1 MKTGMRADGKIL
13 AVLCIVLMLLTGC
26 GTQTASTPSSDGVD
40 YNQYLNSPGY
50 YACTDTAWYICPQ
63 TQIYFLDAG
72 LKSPIQPLCAKAD
85 CDHNDRETCSSY
97 LPSGAYSIF
106 GWNNTLYYLRGSME
120 HTGIDLYQMDLDG
133 QGRKLLTNLFP
144 GVSNYSYSPY
154 MGGGYLTVNL
164 SEYTVNGDATTLYLI
179 SFAQPQEEPRVLFT
193 NLDEVSAGNGNLEEV
208 STPYVMHVSE
218 DWIFYVVTS
227 GPVDHRSDALYGYQ
241 IATGETRL
249 LVEDQMQFEGDLS
262 PVADDLYWYDSFA
275 DDCGVLRSIDLTT
288 GKINTVCE
296 IPTEEKVWGSM
307 DDKFLYILG
316 GNDAETAELVVYDF
330 TGTELQ
336 RLSCAELGTPLGYAF
351 SSEDKVFFHSSA
363 LGEHDPICWVDLDK
377 LEQGKAEFH
386 LIEQ

>member
-1 MKTGMRADGKIL
+1 MKGMNVRIL
-13 AVLCIVLMLLTGC
+13 GIACLFFTLLTGC
-26 GTQTASTPSSDGVD
+26 GTHTTSTPSSDGVD

-63 TQIYFLDAG
+63 TQIYFLEAG
-72 LKSPIQPLCAKAD
+72 LESPVQLLCFKAD
-85 CDHNDRETCSSY
+85 CDHNDRQTCSSY

-106 GWNNTLYYLRGSME
+106 GWHNTLYYLRGSIE
-120 HTGIDLYQMDLDG
+120 HTGIDLYQMDPDG
-133 QGRKLLTNLFP
+133 QGRKLLTNLFH

-154 MGGGYLTVNL
+154 IGGGYLTVNL

-193 NLDEVSAGNGNLEEV
+193 NMDEASAGNGNLEEV

-218 DWIFYVVTS
+218 DWVFYVVTS

-241 IATGETRL
+241 IATGETKL

-262 PVADDLYWYDSFA
+262 PVADELYWYDSFD
-275 DDCGVLRSIDLTT
+275 DDCGVLRRIDLTT
-288 GKINTVCE
+288 GDTTTVCE
-296 IPTEEKVWGSM
+296 IPTEENMWGSM

-316 GNDAETAELVVYDF
+316 GDDAETAELVVYDF
-330 TGTELQ
+330 DGTELQ

-351 SSEDKVFFHSSA
+351 SSADKVFFHSSV
-363 LGEHDPICWVDLDK
+363 LGEHDPICWVDRNK